1 MRMFSTRIFCL
12 FMLISA
18 LFISCQKDENVK
30 NLKTATS
37 LQADSS
43 IQLNSV
49 STPGN
54 YLASKGTLK
63 IKIQDSTYTFDA
75 EQDSIA
81 FVNINISGEEYYGV
95 TAINKAH
102 TVSFGISSSAVP
114 IAEMTSFVSG
124 CQFLLRAPGKKNLEY
139 TLTRNAPRPL
149 DFGTIA
155 IEQYNQDTIL
165 AKGTFHT
172 YLAKDTKLNSPF
184 YIAEGSF
191 DLKVK

>member
-1 MRMFSTRIFCL
+1 MRRFSTCVFCL
-12 FMLISA
+12 FMLIPA
-18 LFISCQKDENVK
+18 LLASCQKDESVK
-30 NLKTATS
+30 DMKAETS
-37 LQADSS
+37 LQADSAK
-43 IQLNSV
+43 QLNSV

-63 IKIQDSTYTFDA
+63 IKIQDSTYTFNA
-75 EQDSIA
+75 GQDSIA

-114 IAEMTSFVSG
+114 IAEMTTYVSG
-124 CQFLLRAPGKKNLEY
+124 CQFLINNPGKKNLEY
-139 TLTRNAPRPL
+139 TLTRTAPRPL
-149 DFGTIA
+149 DFGTITV
-155 IEQYNQDTIL
+155 EKYNQDTIL

-184 YIAEGSF
+184 YVAEGSF
-191 DLKVK
+191 ELKVK